1 MTALVV
7 VMKPDALSVLNMGKR
22 KGQNFYADDD
32 D

>member
-7 VMKPDALSVLNMGKR
+7 VMKPGTLSVLNMDKR

>member
-7 VMKPDALSVLNMGKR
+7 VMKPGVLSVLNMDKR
-22 KGQNFYADDD
+22 KGQNCYADDD

>member
-7 VMKPDALSVLNMGKR
+7 VMKPGTLSVLNMDKR
-22 KGQNFYADDD
+22 KVQNFYADDD